1 MLDPEAIERADLSTT
16 ALLTVLVERI
26 TRLRAANTSYDEVM
40 TAHAAANRVAVNYN
54 AEATR
59 LTVLR
64 DDARREAESWRA
76 KVRTAKRHGA
86 DDLADQARERVAM
99 WARHERDAD
108 EALAECAKGQQRLAE
123 AIHELEQLA
132 ARARR
137 R

>member
-1 MLDPEAIERADLSTT
+1 MLDAEAIERAELSTT

-26 TRLRAANTSYDEVM
+26 TRLRAANTTYDEVM
-40 TAHAAANRVAVNYN
+40 AAHAAANRVRVNYD

-64 DDARREAESWRA
+64 DDARREADAWRT
-76 KVRTAKRHGA
+76 KVKTAKRHGA
-86 DDLADQARERVAM
+86 DELAEQARERVTM
-99 WARHERDAD
+99 WARHERDAE
-108 EALAECAKGQQRLAE
+108 EALTECATGQRRLAE